1 MGDFW
6 PLSGC
11 EACGAQ
17 EVFDLGTGFIGA
29 DYLFFR
35 HSFYTGQPAS
45 ERQGKIYKVAPF
57 IQGMT
62 RKM

>member
-1 MGDFW
+1 M
-6 PLSGC
+6 S
-11 EACGAQ
+11 CGAQ

-45 ERQGKIYKVAPF
+45 ERQGKIYKVAPLF
-57 IQGMT
+57 QGMT

>member
-1 MGDFW
+1 M
-6 PLSGC
+6 S
-11 EACGAQ
+11 CGAQ

-45 ERQGKIYKVAPF
+45 ERQGKRSGSFFSRYDQEDVILRYVV
-57 IQGMT
+57 
-62 RKM
+62 